1 MPEMGPESALP
12 RKHIASVTSIERSS
26 ELLNY
31 QEAAR
36 FLRISRGTLENW
48 ISSGLYDVPH
58 IKVGR
63 LIRFRTSSLSRWLES
78 RERGKS
84 QLTKS
89 AP

>member
-1 MPEMGPESALP
+1 MERVLSE
-12 RKHIASVTSIERSS
+12 KHG

-31 QEAAR
+31 EEAAR

-58 IKVGR
+58 VKVGR

-78 RERGKS
+78 RERGS
-84 QLTKS
+84 S
-89 AP
+89 RAIESSSP